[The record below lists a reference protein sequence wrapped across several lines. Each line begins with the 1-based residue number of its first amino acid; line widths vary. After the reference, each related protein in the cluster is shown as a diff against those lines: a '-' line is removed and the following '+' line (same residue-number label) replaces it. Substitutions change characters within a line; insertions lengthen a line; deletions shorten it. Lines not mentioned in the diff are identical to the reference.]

1 MKKFLILIIA
11 LFPIVGCSVSRFA
24 SVNKNSSFDGYKYV
38 YVVGTNDLSSSA
50 GYASGSQNWLYGAS
64 TSKSVNP
71 SDVIAGYLMK
81 KGFARL
87 PQLSEELASKTLIVS
102 YGESGRHPMAL
113 GYATEVTVQ
122 FIDTST
128 NEIVATSTAAG
139 IGKAQQ

>member
-81 KGFARL
+81 KGPVFPIVKEAKEGWDMMVRLAR
-87 PQLSEELASKTLIVS
+87 EGTK
-102 YGESGRHPMAL
+102 
-113 GYATEVTVQ
+113 
-122 FIDTST
+122 
-128 NEIVATSTAAG
+128 
-139 IGKAQQ
+139 